1 MEYQIIRS
9 ITDKVKLIKLNSD
22 LYILKEYKNVQAKNN
37 TINYIDKLKLS
48 DVKTLNYYNF
58 EFLSD
63 TQLCLEYVNKCM
75 TMDKHRSQNT
85 LNLLANYLYQVH
97 YKAGIAHGCLEN
109 NNILIFE
116 DGCYLIN
123 PTGSGS
129 IELDLNRLYLNNFP
143 LSKFF
148 KKSLNQQDFKQN
160 EYLETFVEN
169 YKI

>member
-9 ITDKVKLIKLNSD
+9 ITDKVKLIKFNSE
-22 LYILKEYKNVQAKNN
+22 LYILKDFENIKSKQN
-37 TINYIDKLKLS
+37 TINYIDSLKLYN
-48 DVKTLNYYNF
+48 VKTLNYYTF

-63 TQLCLEYVNKCM
+63 TQLCLDYINKSM

-85 LNLLANYLYQVH
+85 LRLLANYLYQVH
-97 YKAGIAHGCLEN
+97 YMAGIVHGCLEN
-109 NNILIFE
+109 NNILIFG
-116 DGCYLIN
+116 DGCYLLN

-129 IELDLNRLYLNNFP
+129 IELDLNQLYFNNFP

-160 EYLETFVEN
+160 EYLDIFVKH